1 MHQISGM
8 SSGELY
14 QPISFSATASSLSS
28 HDRFLHNHRI
38 SEYCAKYCMDNTA
51 EKKAAAKAT
60 YDDEQQKMLRF
71 QQCSK
76 HRYPD
81 MLTTNTVAEHSTH
94 AAESELH
101 LVWFLV
107 KPFFFQNL
115 TLLRKRRNKAISL
128 DYARAVSRTF
138 FAWARCLRPMVW
150 NYVRIVFA
158 ELD

>member
-1 MHQISGM
+1 MPPNFLQVNINQISGM

-14 QPISFSATASSLSS
+14 QPSSSSATTTSLSS
-28 HDRFLHNHRI
+28 HDRILHNRTI
-38 SEYCAKYCMDNTA
+38 SEYCAKYCMDNTV
-51 EKKAAAKAT
+51 EKKDAAKAT
-60 YDDEQQKMLRF
+60 YDDKQQQMLRF

-76 HRYPD
+76 NRFSH

-101 LVWFLV
+101 LAWFLV

-115 TLLRKRRNKAISL
+115 TLPRKRRNKAISL

-138 FAWARCLRPMVW
+138 FAWARSLRPMV
-150 NYVRIVFA
+150 
-158 ELD
+158 

>member
-1 MHQISGM
+1 MA
-8 SSGELY
+8 SGELY
-14 QPISFSATASSLSS
+14 QPSSSSATMSSLSS
-28 HDRFLHNHRI
+28 HDGILHNRTI
-38 SEYCAKYCMDNTA
+38 SEYCAKYCMDKTV
-51 EKKAAAKAT
+51 EKKDVAKAT
-60 YDDEQQKMLRF
+60 YDDEQQQRLRF

-76 HRYPD
+76 NRFPH